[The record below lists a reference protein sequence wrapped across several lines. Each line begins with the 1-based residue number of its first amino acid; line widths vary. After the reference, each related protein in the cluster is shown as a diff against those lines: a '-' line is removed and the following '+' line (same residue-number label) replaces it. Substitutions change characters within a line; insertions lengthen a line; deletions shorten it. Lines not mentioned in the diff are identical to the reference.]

1 MRRKAQQTGYVYG
14 LFIMQDS
21 YRDDISS
28 TMRRLTGNHQLSLLC
43 AADVVVNSVKSIAV
57 IC

>member
-21 YRDDISS
+21 YPDDISS
-28 TMRRLTGNHQLSLLC
+28 TMRRLTGNHQLSVLC
-43 AADVVVNSVKSIAV
+43 AADGRQQR
-57 IC
+57 